1 MPVRRRKSYKR
12 NARRRPAKRRRR
24 KSYKRNSGLKPMLV
38 KAAVGFLGFLGGRVL
53 ANQLAT
59 QPAIPAAVRPYAA
72 VAGPAA
78 MAALVYFGLG
88 QKGPKALKKVRKYQ
102 LPLMIGAGVA
112 ALDALFTQFAP
123 PQLQALVG
131 GGAPALAGWQG
142 RCLRSLLPRSSK
154 PSLVVEPRRLPVGR
168 APRLSGVTRV
178 LRATVECFPDNSTAC
193 KLA

>member
-1 MPVRRRKSYKR
+1 VKSV
-12 NARRRPAKRRRR
+12 
-24 KSYKRNSGLKPMLV
+24 LIQ
-38 KAAVGFLGFLGGRVL
+38 AAVGFLGFLGGRVL

-59 QPAIPAAVRPYAA
+59 QPVIPAAVRPYAA

-88 QKGPKALKKVRKYQ
+88 TKGPKALVKVRPYK

-142 RCLRSLLPRSSK
+142 
-154 PSLVVEPRRLPVGR
+154 EPRRLPVGR